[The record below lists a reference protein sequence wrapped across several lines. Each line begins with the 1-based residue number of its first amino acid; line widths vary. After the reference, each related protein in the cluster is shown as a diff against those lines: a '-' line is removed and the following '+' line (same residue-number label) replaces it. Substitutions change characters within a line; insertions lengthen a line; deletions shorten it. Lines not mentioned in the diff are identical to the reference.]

1 MARKT
6 SNLRR
11 RGHSWIVYF
20 RVDGR
25 QVFKSF
31 ADRDYGG
38 ERPAKEAA
46 ALFLAQS
53 QAERA
58 RGSFRIAPI
67 RRFGEFAG
75 EWLDTHPNLRP
86 RTRQLYQQRIRDHLD
101 PVLANLKLGEITA
114 ADVRRVKERCAAAGL
129 SGWTQRGVLALLSG
143 IMRYALEQQ
152 LIAANP
158 VQALSKRDRPKARD
172 GGRGR
177 KRILTS
183 DELGAV
189 LAHSGR
195 YRPMFA
201 VAAYCGLRL
210 SEVLGLVW
218 DDVDFDAATI
228 HARAQLSIPNEHDR
242 TPPHR
247 VALKSD
253 SDEGCERSVFI
264 HDDLVRLLKEHRG
277 DRIPRRDDFV
287 FTTAAGTPF
296 GQRNVGRAFDVAL
309 AAAGIEWTTTCSAC
323 GWSVHGPAA
332 AAGPAKVK
340 HLEKA
345 HAGIDHTHWKWA
357 QDDKPT
363 FHSLRHTFASAVIAG
378 GADHG
383 HVARL
388 LGHTDPAFTYRV
400 YVHEFDKA
408 RRHAESKAALGH
420 AYAGVL
426 T

>member
-53 QAERA
+53 QVEKA
-58 RGSFRIAPI
+58 RGTFRVAEV
-67 RRFGEFAG
+67 RRFDDFAG
-75 EWLDTHPNLRP
+75 EWLRSHPGLKP
-86 RTRQLYQQRIRDHLD
+86 RTRELYEQRIRDYLV
-101 PVLANLKLGEITA
+101 PALGRLKVGEIDA
-114 ADVRRVKERCAAAGL
+114 NDVRRVKERVAAAGM
-129 SGWTQRGVLALLSG
+129 SGSTQGSVLTLLSS
-143 IMRYALEQQ
+143 IMRYAIEQG
-152 LIAANP
+152 LIHANP
-158 VQALSKRDRPKARD
+158 VAALPKRDRPKVRE
-172 GGRGR
+172 GGRGP

-183 DELGAV
+183 DELRQLLASAGRFRV
-189 LAHSGR
+189 L
-195 YRPMFA
+195 FT
-201 VAAYCGLRL
+201 VAAFAGLRL

-218 DDVDFDAATI
+218 DDVDFEAGTI
-228 HARAQLSIPNEHDR
+228 YVRAQLSVPGKFDR

-247 VALKSD
+247 VELKSD
-253 SDEGCERSVFI
+253 SDEGCERIVFLA
-264 HDDLVRLLKEHRG
+264 DDLARLLREHRG
-277 DRIPRRDDFV
+277 DRIVRRDAFI
-287 FTTAAGTPF
+287 FTTSAGTPF
-296 GQRNVGRAFDVAL
+296 TQRNVGRAFDQTL
-309 AAAGIEWTTTCSAC
+309 ERAGFEWTTICSC
-323 GWSVHGPAA
+323 KGLKFTGPAA
-332 AAGPAKVK
+332 AARDAQQA
-340 HLEKA
+340 HTETA
-345 HAGIDHTHWKWA
+345 HAGEAAAWSTEN
-357 QDDKPT
+357 KPT

-378 GADHG
+378 GADQG

-400 YVHEFDKA
+400 YVHEFDKV
-408 RRHAESKAALGH
+408 RRHEESKAALGM

-426 T
+426 